1 MHMDHYQAADQIAT
15 DLRAGAV
22 EAYCPPD
29 QAPQYLGDILQ
40 AGNVRYL
47 PAESPSAH
55 LRRSH
60 ELMGVR
66 AHQIFDELISRN
78 AQRVADEENEAQ
90 RVTQVPMRWASSA
103 SEVIA
108 HDNHQPR

>member
-1 MHMDHYQAADQIAT
+1 MTHTEAADQIAD

-22 EAYCPPD
+22 EPYCPPD
-29 QAPQYLGDILQ
+29 QALQYLGDILK

-47 PAESPSAH
+47 PAESPSQH

-66 AHQIFDELISRN
+66 AHAVFDEIVSRS
-78 AQRVADEENEAQ
+78 AERVADEEAEAA
-90 RVTQVPMRWASSA
+90 RHARSDYREATTERGAA
-103 SEVIA
+103 
-108 HDNHQPR
+108 

>member
-1 MHMDHYQAADQIAT
+1 MDHHEAADRIAA
-15 DLRAGAV
+15 DLRVGAV
-22 EAYCPPD
+22 EPYCPPD
-29 QAPQYLGDILQ
+29 QALQYLGDILK

-47 PAESPSAH
+47 PAETPSEH

-78 AQRVADEENEAQ
+78 AQRLADEENEAA
-90 RVTQVPMRWASSA
+90 RHARSDTLELI
-103 SEVIA
+103 SE
-108 HDNHQPR
+108 RGSE

>member
-1 MHMDHYQAADQIAT
+1 MDHHEAADLIAA

-29 QAPQYLGDILQ
+29 QALQYLGDILV

-47 PAESPSAH
+47 SAETPSEH

-78 AQRVADEENEAQ
+78 AQSVADEANEAAAHGKSDAAEL
-90 RVTQVPMRWASSA
+90 VTERGSA
-103 SEVIA
+103 
-108 HDNHQPR
+108 

>member
-1 MHMDHYQAADQIAT
+1 MDHHQAADQIAA

-22 EAYCPPD
+22 EPYCPPD
-29 QAPQYLGDILQ
+29 QALEYLGDILQ

-47 PAESPSAH
+47 PAETPSEH

-78 AQRVADEENEAQ
+78 AQRVADEENEAA
-90 RVTQVPMRWASSA
+90 RHARSDAMELVTERGVA
-103 SEVIA
+103 
-108 HDNHQPR
+108 

>member
-1 MHMDHYQAADQIAT
+1 MDHHEAADLIAA

-29 QAPQYLGDILQ
+29 QALQYLGDILN

-47 PAESPSAH
+47 PAETPSEH

-66 AHQIFDELISRN
+66 AHQLFDELISRN
-78 AQRVADEENEAQ
+78 AQRVADEENEAA
-90 RVTQVPMRWASSA
+90 RHARSDALELVAERGTA
-103 SEVIA
+103 
-108 HDNHQPR
+108 